1 MVRSGRPE
9 LDPIDLGIATAL
21 QADGRRPF
29 TRIARDLGV
38 SEAAVRQRV
47 ARLEASGSLQIVA
60 VTDPAALGFRTT
72 AMLGIKVTPGAAGQV
87 AAALERLPEVAYLV
101 LVAGSF
107 DLLAE
112 VVCEDN
118 DHLLRW
124 LDDELGAVDGVNAV
138 ETFVYLRLVKESYTW
153 SLAGATPQPEAEG
166 GRAG

>member
-1 MVRSGRPE
+1 MSRAGRAE
-9 LDPIDLGIATAL
+9 LDPIDLGIVQAL

-47 ARLEASGSLQIVA
+47 TRLEAGGTLQIVA
-60 VTDPAALGFRTT
+60 VTDPGALGFRIM
-72 AMLGIKVTPGAAGQV
+72 AMLGISVRPGAAEQV

-107 DLLAE
+107 DLLVE

-118 DHLLRW
+118 EHLLRW
-124 LDDELGAVDGVNAV
+124 LGDDLGAIDGIRST

-153 SLAGATPQPEAEG
+153 SLPGLASPADQAG
-166 GRAG
+166 

>member
-1 MVRSGRPE
+1 MPRRPE
-9 LDPIDLGIATAL
+9 LDPIDLGIVQAL

-47 ARLEASGSLQIVA
+47 ARLEASGTVQIVA
-60 VTDPAALGFRTT
+60 VTDPAALGFRLTV
-72 AMLGIKVTPGAAGQV
+72 MLGISVEPGAAERV
-87 AAALERLPEVAYLV
+87 AADLGRLPEVAYLV

-107 DLLAE
+107 DLLVE

-118 DHLLRW
+118 EHLLRW
-124 LDDELGAVDGVNAV
+124 LSEQLAAIDGIRST

-153 SLAGATPQPEAEG
+153 SVSGLAQAADQ
-166 GRAG
+166 AG